1 MKALIITLLIIGVVG
16 IVGYWM
22 YVNRAPAFVPGTVP
36 TSDAVRIET
45 EAGNLTID
53 NPFKNSV
60 KYNEK
65 YQDLVMAQNLFYTIQ
80 FFAADQSF
88 NITLLNKDIWTAREK
103 AEADFLQRLG
113 LTQEEAC
120 KLAVNLAVP
129 ASVNA
134 TAFGG
139 NYGLS
144 FCPGSYPL
152 PNKETTPQQGLS
164 NEE

>member
-1 MKALIITLLIIGVVG
+1 MKAFIIFIIVGVVG
-16 IVGYWM
+16 GVGYWM
-22 YVNRAPAFVPGTVP
+22 YINRAPAFVPGTVP
-36 TSDAVRIET
+36 TGDTVRIET
-45 EAGNLTID
+45 DAGDLTIG
-53 NPFKNSV
+53 NPFKDSV
-60 KYNEK
+60 RYNEK
-65 YQDLVMAQNLFYTIQ
+65 YQDLLMAQNLYYHIQ

-88 NITLLNKDIWTAREK
+88 NITLLNRDIWTAREK
-103 AEADFLQRLG
+103 AEADLLQRLH

-120 KLAVNLAVP
+120 NLKVNLAVP

-152 PNKETTPQQGLS
+152 PDKSTTPQEGLS